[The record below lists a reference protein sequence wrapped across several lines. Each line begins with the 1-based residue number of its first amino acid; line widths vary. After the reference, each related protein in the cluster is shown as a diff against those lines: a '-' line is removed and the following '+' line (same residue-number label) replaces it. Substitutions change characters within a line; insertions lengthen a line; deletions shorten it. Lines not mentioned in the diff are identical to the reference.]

1 MYTYYYIHFITYIL
15 LHTSYYIHTF
25 IYIYTY
31 KYYSW
36 MGHSTLNHG
45 PWISNDL
52 PLGALKKPMEPGS
65 KKIYKYILPS
75 FHMESPNKLQGK
87 LSLKVR
93 FISILKSCQ
102 ILCSLGM
109 ASRHLKIWT
118 TNQNHKTKGT
128 PTIKRIS

>member
-1 MYTYYYIHFITYIL
+1 
-15 LHTSYYIHTF
+15 
-25 IYIYTY
+25 
-31 KYYSW
+31 
-36 MGHSTLNHG
+36 
-45 PWISNDL
+45 
-52 PLGALKKPMEPGS
+52 MEPGS
-65 KKIYKYILPS
+65 KKYIYKYILPS

-109 ASRHLKIWT
+109 ASRNLEIWT